1 MVAQLFAN
9 GLATGSLYALSA
21 LGFGL
26 IYNTTRVFHIAYGA
40 IYTVSAYLLF
50 ALWAQYKIPL
60 GIALIIASILT
71 MLLGILIDIHIYQP
85 LLRQGSSFLIVM
97 ISSLAVYIITVNII
111 ALIFGNETKVLR
123 SGVATTFSLGQV
135 ILSDVQILQI
145 VALAFAFL
153 TLVLSLKWTNLGKII
168 RAMRDNPD
176 LLSLMGIDLQ
186 KVRWLIFGLGS
197 LLAGLA
203 AMLQALDVGIDPNI
217 GMSAVLIAAVA
228 VIIGGVGI
236 LEAPA
241 FGGLLLGVLQSVVIW
256 QASGRWQEAVTFTLL
271 ILFLLFKPE
280 GIFGQR
286 RRLEEK

>member
-9 GLATGSLYALSA
+9 GLAMGSLYALSA

-40 IYTVSAYLLF
+40 VYTVSAYLLF
-50 ALWAQYKIPL
+50 ALWTQYKIPL
-60 GIALIIASILT
+60 GIALIITSILT
-71 MLLGILIDIHIYQP
+71 ILLGILIDIHVYQP
-85 LLRQGSSFLIVM
+85 LLRQSSSFLIVM

-111 ALIFGNETKVLR
+111 VLIFGNEIKVLR

-135 ILSDVQILQI
+135 ILSDIQILQI
-145 VALAFAFL
+145 VAFAFVFF
-153 TLVLSLKWTNLGKII
+153 TLVLFLKWTNFGKII

-256 QASGRWQEAVTFTLL
+256 QASGRWQEAVTFALL

>member
-1 MVAQLFAN
+1 
-9 GLATGSLYALSA
+9 
-21 LGFGL
+21 
-26 IYNTTRVFHIAYGA
+26 
-40 IYTVSAYLLF
+40 
-50 ALWAQYKIPL
+50 
-60 GIALIIASILT
+60 
-71 MLLGILIDIHIYQP
+71 
-85 LLRQGSSFLIVM
+85 M

-111 ALIFGNETKVLR
+111 ALIFGNEIKVLR
-123 SGVATTFSLGQV
+123 SGIATTFSLGQV
-135 ILSDVQILQI
+135 ILSDIQILQI
-145 VALAFAFL
+145 VAFAFVFF
-153 TLVLSLKWTNLGKII
+153 TLVLSLKWTNFGKII

-256 QASGRWQEAVTFTLL
+256 QASGRWQEAVTFALL

>member
-1 MVAQLFAN
+1 M
-9 GLATGSLYALSA
+9 GSLYALSA

-40 IYTVSAYLLF
+40 VYTVSAYLLF
-50 ALWAQYKIPL
+50 ALWTQYKIPL

-71 MLLGILIDIHIYQP
+71 ILLGILIDIHVYQP
-85 LLRQGSSFLIVM
+85 LLRQSSSFLIVM

-111 ALIFGNETKVLR
+111 ALIFGNEIKVLR

-135 ILSDVQILQI
+135 ILSDIQILQI
-145 VALAFAFL
+145 VAFAFVFF
-153 TLVLSLKWTNLGKII
+153 TLVLSLKWTNFGKII

-256 QASGRWQEAVTFTLL
+256 QASGRWQEAVTFALL

>member
-40 IYTVSAYLLF
+40 VYTVSAYLLF
-50 ALWAQYKIPL
+50 ALWTQYKIPL

-71 MLLGILIDIHIYQP
+71 ILLGILIDIHVYQP
-85 LLRQGSSFLIVM
+85 LLRQSSSFLIVM

-111 ALIFGNETKVLR
+111 VLIFGNEIKVLR

-135 ILSDVQILQI
+135 ILSGIQILQI
-145 VALAFAFL
+145 VAFAFVFF
-153 TLVLSLKWTNLGKII
+153 TLVLFLKWTNFGKII

-256 QASGRWQEAVTFTLL
+256 QASGRWQEAVTFALL

>member
-1 MVAQLFAN
+1 
-9 GLATGSLYALSA
+9 
-21 LGFGL
+21 
-26 IYNTTRVFHIAYGA
+26 
-40 IYTVSAYLLF
+40 
-50 ALWAQYKIPL
+50 
-60 GIALIIASILT
+60 
-71 MLLGILIDIHIYQP
+71 
-85 LLRQGSSFLIVM
+85 M

-186 KVRWLIFGLGS
+186 KVRWLIFGSGS

>member
-9 GLATGSLYALSA
+9 GLAMGSLYALSA

-40 IYTVSAYLLF
+40 VYTVSAYLLF
-50 ALWAQYKIPL
+50 ALWTQYKIPL

-71 MLLGILIDIHIYQP
+71 ILLGILIDIHVYQP
-85 LLRQGSSFLIVM
+85 LLRQSSSFLIVM

-111 ALIFGNETKVLR
+111 VLIFGNEIKVLR

-135 ILSDVQILQI
+135 ILSDIQILQI
-145 VALAFAFL
+145 VAFAFVFF
-153 TLVLSLKWTNLGKII
+153 TLVLSLKWTNFGKII

-256 QASGRWQEAVTFTLL
+256 QASGRWQEAVTFALL

>member
-9 GLATGSLYALSA
+9 GLAMGSLYALSA

-40 IYTVSAYLLF
+40 VYTVSAYLLF

-111 ALIFGNETKVLR
+111 VLIFGNEIKVLR

-135 ILSDVQILQI
+135 ILSDIQILQI
-145 VALAFAFL
+145 VAFAFVFF
-153 TLVLSLKWTNLGKII
+153 TLVLFLKWTNFGKII

-256 QASGRWQEAVTFTLL
+256 QASGRWQEAVTFALL

>member
-40 IYTVSAYLLF
+40 VYTIAAYLLF
-50 ALWAQYKIPL
+50 ALLSRYGIPL
-60 GIALIIASILT
+60 GIAFLIALILT
-71 MLLGILIDIHIYQP
+71 ILLGILIDIYIYQP
-85 LLRQGSSFLIVM
+85 LLCQGSSFLIVM
-97 ISSLAVYIITVNII
+97 ISSLSIYIITVNII
-111 ALIFGNETKVLR
+111 VLIFGNEIKVLR
-123 SGVATTFSLGQV
+123 SGIAKTFTLGQV
-135 ILSDVQILQI
+135 ILSDIQILQI
-145 VALAFAFL
+145 AALAFIFF
-153 TLVLSLKWTNLGKII
+153 TLVFFLKWTNLGKII

-186 KVRWLIFGLGS
+186 KIRWLVFGLGS

-203 AMLQALDVGIDPNI
+203 AMLQALDVGIDPHI
-217 GMSAVLIAAVA
+217 GMSAVLTAAVA

-236 LEAPA
+236 FEAPA
-241 FGGLLLGVLQSVVIW
+241 FGGLLLGVLQSMVVW
-256 QASGRWQEAVTFTLL
+256 KASGRWQEAITFALL
-271 ILFLLFKPE
+271 VFFLFFKPE

>member
-9 GLATGSLYALSA
+9 GLAMGSLYALSA

-40 IYTVSAYLLF
+40 VYTVSAYLLF
-50 ALWAQYKIPL
+50 ALWTQYKIPL

-71 MLLGILIDIHIYQP
+71 ILLGILIDIHVYQP
-85 LLRQGSSFLIVM
+85 LLRQSSSFLIVM

-111 ALIFGNETKVLR
+111 VLIFGNEIKVLR

-135 ILSDVQILQI
+135 ILSDIQILQI
-145 VALAFAFL
+145 VAFAFVFF
-153 TLVLSLKWTNLGKII
+153 TLVLFLKWTNFGKII

-256 QASGRWQEAVTFTLL
+256 QASGRWQEAVTFALL

>member
-9 GLATGSLYALSA
+9 GLAMGSLYALSA

-40 IYTVSAYLLF
+40 VYTVSAYLLF
-50 ALWAQYKIPL
+50 ALWTQYKIPL

-71 MLLGILIDIHIYQP
+71 ILLGILIDIHVYQP
-85 LLRQGSSFLIVM
+85 LLRQNSSFLIVM

-111 ALIFGNETKVLR
+111 VLIFGNEIKVLR

-135 ILSDVQILQI
+135 ILSDIQILQI
-145 VALAFAFL
+145 VAFAFVFF
-153 TLVLSLKWTNLGKII
+153 TLVLFLKWTNFGKII

-256 QASGRWQEAVTFTLL
+256 QASGRWQEAVTFALL

>member
-9 GLATGSLYALSA
+9 GLAMGSLYALSA

-40 IYTVSAYLLF
+40 VYTVSAYLLF
-50 ALWAQYKIPL
+50 ALWTQYKIPL

-71 MLLGILIDIHIYQP
+71 ILLGILIDIHVYQP
-85 LLRQGSSFLIVM
+85 LLRQSSSFLILM
-97 ISSLAVYIITVNII
+97 ISSLTVYIITVNII
-111 ALIFGNETKVLR
+111 VLIFGNEIKVLR
-123 SGVATTFSLGQV
+123 SGIATTFSLGQV
-135 ILSDVQILQI
+135 ILSDIQILQI
-145 VALAFAFL
+145 VAFAFVFF
-153 TLVLSLKWTNLGKII
+153 TLVLSLKWTNFGKII

-256 QASGRWQEAVTFTLL
+256 QASGRWQEAVTFALL

>member
-9 GLATGSLYALSA
+9 GLAMGSLYALSA

-40 IYTVSAYLLF
+40 VYTVSAYLLF

-71 MLLGILIDIHIYQP
+71 ILLGILIDIHIYQP
-85 LLRQGSSFLIVM
+85 LLRQSSSFLIVM

-111 ALIFGNETKVLR
+111 ALIFGNEIKVLR

-256 QASGRWQEAVTFTLL
+256 QASGRWQEAVTFALL

>member
-9 GLATGSLYALSA
+9 GLAMGSLYALSA

-40 IYTVSAYLLF
+40 VYTVSAYLLF
-50 ALWAQYKIPL
+50 ALWTQYKIPL
-60 GIALIIASILT
+60 GIALIITSILT
-71 MLLGILIDIHIYQP
+71 ILLGILIDIHVYQP
-85 LLRQGSSFLIVM
+85 LLRQSSSFLIVM

-111 ALIFGNETKVLR
+111 VLIFGNEIKVLR
-123 SGVATTFSLGQV
+123 SGIATTFSLGQV
-135 ILSDVQILQI
+135 ILSDIQILQI
-145 VALAFAFL
+145 VAFAFVFF
-153 TLVLSLKWTNLGKII
+153 TLVLSLKWTNFGKII

-256 QASGRWQEAVTFTLL
+256 QASGRWQEAVTFALL

>member
-9 GLATGSLYALSA
+9 GLAMGSLYALSA

-40 IYTVSAYLLF
+40 VYTVSAYLLF

-60 GIALIIASILT
+60 GIALIIASIST
-71 MLLGILIDIHIYQP
+71 ILLGILIDIHIYQP
-85 LLRQGSSFLIVM
+85 LLRQSSSFLIVM

-111 ALIFGNETKVLR
+111 ALIFGNEIKVLR

-135 ILSDVQILQI
+135 ILNDIQILQI
-145 VALAFAFL
+145 VAFAFVFF
-153 TLVLSLKWTNLGKII
+153 TLVLSLKWTNFGKII

-203 AMLQALDVGIDPNI
+203 AMLQALDIGIDPNI

-241 FGGLLLGVLQSVVIW
+241 FGGLLLGILQSVVIW
-256 QASGRWQEAVTFTLL
+256 QASGRWQEAVTFALL

>member
-9 GLATGSLYALSA
+9 GLAMGSLYALSA

-40 IYTVSAYLLF
+40 VYTVSAYLLF

-71 MLLGILIDIHIYQP
+71 ILLGILIDIHIYQP
-85 LLRQGSSFLIVM
+85 LLRQSSSFLIVM

-111 ALIFGNETKVLR
+111 VLIFGNEIKVLR

-135 ILSDVQILQI
+135 ILSDIQILQI
-145 VALAFAFL
+145 VAFAFVFF
-153 TLVLSLKWTNLGKII
+153 TLVLFLKWTNFGKII

-256 QASGRWQEAVTFTLL
+256 QASGRWQEAVTFALL

>member
-9 GLATGSLYALSA
+9 GLAMGSLYALSA

-40 IYTVSAYLLF
+40 VYTVSAYLLF
-50 ALWAQYKIPL
+50 ALWTQYKIPL

-71 MLLGILIDIHIYQP
+71 ILLGILIDIHIYQP

-111 ALIFGNETKVLR
+111 ALIFGNEIKVLR

-135 ILSDVQILQI
+135 ILNDIQILQI
-145 VALAFAFL
+145 VAFAFVFF
-153 TLVLSLKWTNLGKII
+153 TLVLSLKWTNFGKII

-241 FGGLLLGVLQSVVIW
+241 FGGLLLGILQSVVIW
-256 QASGRWQEAVTFTLL
+256 QASGRWQEAVTFALL